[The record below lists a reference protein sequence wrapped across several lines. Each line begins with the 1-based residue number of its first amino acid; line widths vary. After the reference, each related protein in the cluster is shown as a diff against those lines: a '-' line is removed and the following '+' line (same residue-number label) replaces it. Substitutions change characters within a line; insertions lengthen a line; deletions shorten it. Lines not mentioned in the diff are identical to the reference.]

1 MNVSCIKGQ
10 TTVQTCLWKG
20 NCPPHPHTTD
30 EWTVINLSFLGK
42 PNSVWLATPS
52 PEQTKSRCVNAPKTC
67 RGSSAVWL
75 NWTARSLTPMETWT
89 KSTWSTAAASV
100 ARFKKL
106 FTQIRAA
113 AKAGLV
119 LCCWVT
125 RRLLEASS
133 SQQTYKKV
141 SQSWAAPLEERS
153 WKHSQWNSLLWPFQV
168 YEVEDD
174 HDSAQVKT
182 GKSIKRIWASSDSNG
197 MRSKL
202 KKHFTKSL
210 LFFTDLFF

>member
-75 NWTARSLTPMETWT
+75 NWTDRSLTPMETWT

-106 FTQIRAA
+106 FTQIH
-113 AKAGLV
+113 KPGLV
-119 LCCWVT
+119 LCCCSDT
-125 RRLLEASS
+125 
-133 SQQTYKKV
+133 K
-141 SQSWAAPLEERS
+141 APRC
-153 WKHSQWNSLLWPFQV
+153 V
-168 YEVEDD
+168 
-174 HDSAQVKT
+174 
-182 GKSIKRIWASSDSNG
+182 
-197 MRSKL
+197 
-202 KKHFTKSL
+202 
-210 LFFTDLFF
+210 FFTTNIQKDLTILSGSSGGALLKTFTVKLFALTVSGVWGGGWSW